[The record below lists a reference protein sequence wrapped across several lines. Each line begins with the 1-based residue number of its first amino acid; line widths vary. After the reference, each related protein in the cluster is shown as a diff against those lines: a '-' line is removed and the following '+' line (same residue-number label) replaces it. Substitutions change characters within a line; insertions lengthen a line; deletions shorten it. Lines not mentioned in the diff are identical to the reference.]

1 MGDPKNITISS
12 VTKDIP
18 KLEAFSDQEI
28 ELVYKDIQPYQ
39 SFKKEYDITELLQF
53 KDSPTVMAMGGI
65 LNEVIEKIT
74 EKDIS
79 EMTEDDLDVISL
91 TLTENIFSWQDSWK
105 SILRTALIIKIVDN
119 IDYVGGR
126 VTARLLRSNFQ
137 ESHTDP
143 LMYIWLSSLRNRAKE
158 LE

>member
-12 VTKDIP
+12 APKDIP

-39 SFKKEYDITELLQF
+39 SHIREYDVTELLKF
-53 KDSPTVMAMGGI
+53 KDSPTVMAMGDI
-65 LNEVIEKIT
+65 LEGVIGKIT
-74 EKDIS
+74 EKGMSEVTDDDID
-79 EMTEDDLDVISL
+79 MMSL
-91 TLTENIFSWQDSWK
+91 TLTENTSNWDNSWK
-105 SILRTALIIKIVDN
+105 SILRTALIIKIIDN
-119 IDYVGGR
+119 IDYVSER

-137 ESHTDP
+137 EGHTDP
-143 LMYIWLSSLRNRAKE
+143 LLYIWLSSLRNRAKK